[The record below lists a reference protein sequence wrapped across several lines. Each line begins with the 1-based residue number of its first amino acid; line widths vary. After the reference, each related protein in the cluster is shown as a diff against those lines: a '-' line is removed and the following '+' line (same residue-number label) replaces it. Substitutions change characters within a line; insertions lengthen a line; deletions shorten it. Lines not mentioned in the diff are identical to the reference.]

1 MASPDRSSGPSESNR
16 PESDRPES
24 DRIEI
29 VLVDDHPTTRT
40 GIQRAVEKQMGAS
53 VVAEA
58 DDWSTGFDLI
68 KEHVPDV
75 AVVDLSLPDGHGFD
89 LLRSLRSRCPDVRLV
104 VFSMFDEEVY
114 AKRALQAGAQGY
126 VMKVSSAGNLLEA
139 IRRVAAGN
147 VYLSP
152 KMRGQVLIGL
162 QEEAT
167 SEMLFPIGELTDR
180 ELQVFQLLGES
191 HTADQIADHL
201 NLARKTVETH
211 RRRAKEKLGCES
223 VAELVAS
230 AVQWKLTQVPSGD
243 NPPDDKHLDEDRSD
257 DLGASSAS

>member
-1 MASPDRSSGPSESNR
+1 MTPPDHSPGRSAPHR
-16 PESDRPES
+16 PESDRLES

-29 VLVDDHPTTRT
+29 VLVDDHPTTRD
-40 GIQRAVEKQMGAS
+40 GIRRAVEKQMGAS

-58 DDWSTGFDLI
+58 DDWSTGFDRI
-68 KEHVPDV
+68 EEHVPDI

-89 LLRSLRSRCPDVRLV
+89 LLRSLRSRCPDIRLV

-126 VMKVSSAGNLLEA
+126 VMKASSAGNLLEA
-139 IRRVAAGN
+139 IRRVSVGDI
-147 VYLSP
+147 YLSP

-162 QEEAT
+162 QQGSKNGAP
-167 SEMLFPIGELTDR
+167 LLDELSDR

-191 HTADQIADHL
+191 YTADEIADHL
-201 NLARKTVETH
+201 NLARKTVESH

-223 VAELVAS
+223 IAELVAH
-230 AVQWKLTQVPSGD
+230 ALQWKLTQSRPGED
-243 NPPDDKHLDEDRSD
+243 RPDDGSADP
-257 DLGASSAS
+257 GASSAS